1 MPNWWNDSKKKRR
14 LYFLFRWKILNHVGL
29 VCKVAVEVLCNICHV
44 LLRKVINSWII
55 PSNSVKRFCTNQ
67 FLSLPRQ
74 NVLKSFRKHPK
85 VIVFYLK
92 FLIITMTS
100 LVALLLSWQNFEFLK
115 LHVSKTSLRKAIQIA
130 SECRGYRKRWSTQKA
145 IKRWMIGKRRD
156 VTPSFLPSYHESS
169 RIHPLANTS
178 VDKMPEYDRESLRL
192 PIW

>member
-1 MPNWWNDSKKKRR
+1 M
-14 LYFLFRWKILNHVGL
+14 GL

-44 LLRKVINSWII
+44 LLGKVINSWII

-67 FLSLPRQ
+67 FISLPRQ
-74 NVLKSFRKHPK
+74 NVMKNFRKHPK
-85 VIVFYLK
+85 VIIFHLN
-92 FLIITMTS
+92 FLTITMTS

-115 LHVSKTSLRKAIQIA
+115 LHVSKTSLRKAIHIA
-130 SECRGYRKRWSTQKA
+130 WECRGYRKRWSTQKA
-145 IKRWMIGKRRD
+145 IKRWMIGKRSD

-178 VDKMPEYDRESLRL
+178 VDKMPEYHRESLRL